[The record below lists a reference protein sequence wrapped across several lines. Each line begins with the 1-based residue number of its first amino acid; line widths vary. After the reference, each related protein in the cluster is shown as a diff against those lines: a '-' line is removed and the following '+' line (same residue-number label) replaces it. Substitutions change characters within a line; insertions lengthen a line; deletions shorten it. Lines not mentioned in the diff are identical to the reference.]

1 MNQLR
6 RSRQP
11 GRRVVPRT
19 RARAS
24 VSEPVGGDPRARAS
38 VSESVGGDVDA
49 RLDDPRVRALALT
62 VGVIAV
68 STAAILVR
76 VADAPALAV
85 AWWRTGI
92 AAVVLAPFAIR
103 ARVMPNRRQRLLLAA
118 SGLLLGAH
126 FSLWFASLEMTTVA
140 ASTVLVS
147 MSPVVVGAGATV
159 ALSEPPGRT
168 TWVGLWLAVL
178 GAAGIGAGD
187 LNGAAIGSRALI
199 GD

>member
-11 GRRVVPRT
+11 GRRAGPRT

-24 VSEPVGGDPRARAS
+24 VSEPVSGDRRARAS
-38 VSESVGGDVDA
+38 DSEPVGGDVDA

-62 VGVIAV
+62 VGVVAV

-92 AAVVLAPFAIR
+92 AAVLLAPFAVR
-103 ARVMPNRRQRLLLAA
+103 AGVLPN
-118 SGLLLGAH
+118 
-126 FSLWFASLEMTTVA
+126 
-140 ASTVLVS
+140 
-147 MSPVVVGAGATV
+147 
-159 ALSEPPGRT
+159 
-168 TWVGLWLAVL
+168 
-178 GAAGIGAGD
+178 
-187 LNGAAIGSRALI
+187 
-199 GD
+199 